1 MYPLNHKS
9 GTGTFN
15 DYYPLLRYSANFPD
29 VPALLSLLCYRVL
42 TTKQLANL
50 LTRYPSPDY
59 PKKGVDVPYLPVGY
73 LSVRWYRTF
82 TPAARV
88 FSSMILLISSLP
100 RHGQQ
105 WIILVAIKD
114 INIQ

>member
-1 MYPLNHKS
+1 MGS
-9 GTGTFN
+9 GTRPVQT
-15 DYYPLLRYSANFPD
+15 S
-29 VPALLSLLCYRVL
+29 
-42 TTKQLANL
+42 ANL

-100 RHGQQ
+100 RQEQQ
-105 WIILVAIKD
+105 WIILEAIKTR
-114 INIQ
+114 IPPTQ